1 MEMTLRESF
10 DHKKALETEIG
21 VLKSRNTTVALRTA
35 LDILEDR
42 VRELDAALVYKGFL
56 EG

>member
-1 MEMTLRESF
+1 MTLRESF

>member
-1 MEMTLRESF
+1 MTFEEAF
-10 DHKKALETEIG
+10 EHKKALETEIG
-21 VLKSRNTTVALRTA
+21 ILKSRNTTVALRTA

-42 VRELDAALVYKGFL
+42 VRELAAVLVYKGFL